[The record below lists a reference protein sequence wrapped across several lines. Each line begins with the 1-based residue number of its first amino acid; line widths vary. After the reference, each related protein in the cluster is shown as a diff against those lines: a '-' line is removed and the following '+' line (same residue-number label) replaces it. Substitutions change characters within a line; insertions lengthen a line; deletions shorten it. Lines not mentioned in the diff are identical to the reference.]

1 MKNIIDTA
9 IAHGDF
15 GTLAKALTAAD
26 LVEVLKGTGPFTV
39 FAPTDKAF
47 AKIPKEI
54 LDVVLADKEKL
65 TKILKYHV
73 LAGKMLSAD
82 IAKQATVT
90 TLEGS
95 EVKIDTTYKIKIND
109 ALVTGADIE
118 CSNGVIH
125 VIDEV
130 LMPK

>member
-26 LVEVLKGTGPFTV
+26 LVEVLEGMGPFTV

-47 AKIPKEI
+47 AKIKKET
-54 LDVVLADKEKL
+54 LDAVLADKEKL
-65 TKILKYHV
+65 LRILRYHV
-73 LAGKMLSAD
+73 LAGKRLSAD
-82 IAKQATVT
+82 IAKLTTVT

-95 EVKIDTTYKIKIND
+95 DVKIDTTYKIKIND
-109 ALVTGADIE
+109 ALVIGADIE

-125 VIDEV
+125 IIDTV